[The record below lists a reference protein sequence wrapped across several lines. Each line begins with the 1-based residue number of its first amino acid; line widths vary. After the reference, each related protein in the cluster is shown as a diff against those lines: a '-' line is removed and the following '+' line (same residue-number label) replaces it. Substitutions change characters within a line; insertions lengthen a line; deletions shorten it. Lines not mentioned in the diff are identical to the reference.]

1 MHAVLNTIPI
11 LIRFFNC
18 RTVIDTHPIDY
29 HLGSRVAEP
38 GKLLFYSTNLTLG
51 TRPALLLARFLCGTD
66 AMVYMAKIL
75 VTVSQIIS
83 ILA

>member
-1 MHAVLNTIPI
+1 MHAVLDPIPI

-29 HLGSRVAEP
+29 HLGSRVAES
-38 GKLLFYSTNLTLG
+38 GKLLFYSSNLTLG
-51 TRPALLLARFLCGTD
+51 PRPALRLARFLCGMEAT
-66 AMVYMAKIL
+66 VYMDKIL
-75 VTVSQIIS
+75 ATVSQIS